1 MRIQGTFE
9 PTKAFMGD
17 PWLSWCFLMPMMPQ
31 LESKSDRYIKS
42 DAHHHTQ
49 PNTAELRRVS
59 FLVLRFPCEFSCLF
73 LTQDFS
79 TQNNTKFYK
88 GNEIFNINQNTYKD
102 FQTLQIIRIS
112 KSEGFFAHTAA
123 DFYHKMDSRIKNRA
137 ALVELFSWKSSTDVR
152 NSKTVQ
158 KFAWAGLAGSNFT
171 PILFF
176 LSLLQT
182 THT

>member
-1 MRIQGTFE
+1 MVPHGRNMRIRGRFE

-79 TQNNTKFYK
+79 TQNSTKFHK
-88 GNEIFNINQNTYKD
+88 GNGIFNINQNRLSKLTENQNFIKRGILCSYNCWFLPQDGFKNKEPSS
-102 FQTLQIIRIS
+102 IS
-112 KSEGFFAHTAA
+112 G
-123 DFYHKMDSRIKNRA
+123 
-137 ALVELFSWKSSTDVR
+137 AL
-152 NSKTVQ
+152 
-158 KFAWAGLAGSNFT
+158 
-171 PILFF
+171 
-176 LSLLQT
+176 
-182 THT
+182 